1 MNSERPS
8 GGLTLL
14 EAVEALSA
22 ITEQHWE
29 QGETEWTPL
38 DEEIDLKH
46 PEWLLGRDKEKA
58 RETVKELFKAVLNHL
73 KHFYQNEYSLAT
85 NSTTLEGIKSIMVIV
100 GEAAKK
106 IDHYTTLF
114 QDKHYGGATK
124 LSEYKQLQEF
134 YKKKISRTIDEALLG
149 KWLLALTQRTL
160 IEHEKKHVEGMRSL
174 GTRHVFV
181 DLESVKQ
188 DRDYE
193 LFFIKKEDG
202 SRFFNP
208 RIIRNIKLISDFG
221 IRGDHTVDEGLFIEQ
236 RVWEDR
242 AVNEFAEKI
251 LKRSR
256 PIIDHFYG
264 ALVEDKDLECQGNLN
279 MALMA
284 LLLAAGKERIGIHD
298 HQKTCKDYFADF
310 RQFFR
315 GVLDSRAYQKFIA
328 YPHEDRTRSQEATVK
343 ITHALLISIFEGA
356 VSSAET
362 HSYLTFLFGEARKA
376 VSGEHLREALSKG
389 ELWSYLSADF
399 NAMKKMLKK
408 FPNESIDRILDELD
422 SGFYQQFDP
431 WMQGGVPLRVPEFT
445 THENHAAWHILPSPT
460 KQEYIHQASVGD
472 EFMGFLHA
480 HREEA
485 GPILLINY
493 QDRTDWREHARC
505 QALENLEEY
514 EQFAAFLTVAT
525 VPKDTP
531 FYWQEEPYQEEHQV
545 QLFKEHLLEQIT
557 DNHGG
562 LFLSEKVR
570 KVINRAWLD
579 DLFEAVH
586 KTFFHGRNVLSKE
599 NRLNFI
605 EIFEMFLE
613 QKLVQILGVK
623 NVYVICKDG
632 IDTSIASAGLKLGFD
647 WCMNPDSGLSSVQ
660 EQFNRLI
667 YPQALFQRHRL
678 THSDR
683 FDRMLGALRTIE
695 EVKNEP
701 DVPLFTERVHQAFDS
716 LLKIV

>member
-29 QGETEWTPL
+29 QGEVEWIPL

-46 PEWLLGRDKEKA
+46 PEWLLGSDKERA

-85 NSTTLEGIKSIMVIV
+85 NSTTLEGIKSLMVIV

-149 KWLLALTQRTL
+149 KWLLALTQRTF
-160 IEHEKKHVEGMRSL
+160 IEHEKKHAEGMRSL
-174 GTRHVFV
+174 ETRHVFV

-202 SRFFNP
+202 TRFFNP

-221 IRGDHTVDEGLFIEQ
+221 LRGDQTIDEGLFVEQ
-236 RVWEDR
+236 KVWEDR
-242 AVNEFAEKI
+242 AIHDFAHQI
-251 LKRSR
+251 LKRAH
-256 PIIDHFYG
+256 PVINQFYG
-264 ALVEDKDLECQGNLN
+264 ALVKDKGLECQGYLN
-279 MALMA
+279 MAIMA
-284 LLLAAGKERIGIHD
+284 LLLAAGKDRLGYQD
-298 HQKTCKDYFADF
+298 HHKASKDYFSDF
-310 RQFFR
+310 KQFFR
-315 GVLDSRAYQKFIA
+315 LVLDSRGYQKFMA
-328 YPHEDRTRSQEATVK
+328 YPFEERSKSQEATLK
-343 ITHALLISIFEGA
+343 ISAALLSAIFEG
-356 VSSAET
+356 VSSSNET
-362 HSYLTFLFGEARKA
+362 HSYLTYLFGEARKV
-376 VSGEHLREALSKG
+376 VSPDHLREALSKG

-399 NAMKKMLKK
+399 SAMKKMLKK
-408 FPNESIDRILDELD
+408 FPNESIDKILEELD
-422 SGFYQQFDP
+422 RGFYQQFDP
-431 WMQGGVPLRVPEFT
+431 WMQGGVIAKVPDLSV
-445 THENHAAWHILPSPT
+445 NNSGVVWHVLPAPT
-460 KQEYIHQASVGD
+460 KQEYIHHASVIE
-472 EFMGFLHA
+472 EFQGLLLSH
-480 HREEA
+480 HQSD
-485 GPILLINY
+485 GPVLIINH

-505 QALENLEEY
+505 AALENLEEY
-514 EQFAAFLTVAT
+514 EQFASFLTVAT
-525 VPKDTP
+525 IPKDTP

-545 QLFKEHLLEQIT
+545 HLFKEHLLEQIA

-579 DLFEAVH
+579 DLFEAIH
-586 KTFFHGRNVLSKE
+586 HTFFHGRNVLSKE

-605 EIFEMFLE
+605 EIFEMLLE
-613 QKLVQILGVK
+613 QKIAQVVGAR
-623 NVYVICKDG
+623 NVFVICKDG
-632 IDTSIASAGLKLGFD
+632 VDTSITSAALKMGWD
-647 WCMNPDSGLSSVQ
+647 WCMNPEGELSVAH

-667 YPQALFQRHRL
+667 YPQALFQRHRIIQ
-678 THSDR
+678 SDR

-701 DVPLFTERVHQAFDS
+701 DAPPFIERVHQGFKG
-716 LLKIV
+716 LF